1 MTDVID
7 RLEDLGNTPIR
18 PPSHEAIASDVV
30 RGRSALRRRRR
41 MAGALLVPLAVI
53 VGGGISWLASAGPHG
68 GQHAP
73 RTAAQSNRVK
83 VKLVDYV
90 GQEPQGFHVGIVPQ
104 GYDLDLQAS
113 TPFEVVIAPAG
124 DADKNPDSFIG
135 KLAITAEDASEL
147 GGLSSLG
154 NQSVSVGGNPGRIG
168 DDGTATQIWWQIG
181 SIIVDVQCWD
191 SIGLTHNQLVTF
203 ASSVTTT
210 PQLQL
215 SHG

>member
-1 MTDVID
+1 
-7 RLEDLGNTPIR
+7 
-18 PPSHEAIASDVV
+18 
-30 RGRSALRRRRR
+30 
-41 MAGALLVPLAVI
+41 
-53 VGGGISWLASAGPHG
+53 
-68 GQHAP
+68 
-73 RTAAQSNRVK
+73 
-83 VKLVDYV
+83 
-90 GQEPQGFHVGIVPQ
+90 
-104 GYDLDLQAS
+104 
-113 TPFEVVIAPAG
+113 VIAPAG
-124 DADKNPDSFIG
+124 DADKSPDSFMG

-181 SIIVDVQCWD
+181 SIIIDVQCWD